1 MIDVRIDI
9 CFDFI
14 LSKRETSIFRDK
26 ITASSTVLFW
36 IQLLM
41 ADLIVAEMVKQAR
54 RFFTCEFKLKV
65 AECYN
70 NNEKTIL
77 HTANKFKIERK
88 QVRN

>member
-1 MIDVRIDI
+1 M
-9 CFDFI
+9 
-14 LSKRETSIFRDK
+14 T
-26 ITASSTVLFW
+26 
-36 IQLLM
+36 
-41 ADLIVAEMVKQAR
+41 DLIVAEMVKQAR

-77 HTANKFKIERK
+77 YTANKFKIEKK